1 MEFNLTILLFLYLKC
16 LIFLM
21 LIIYFKIKEGGVLI
35 QPFTNLALH
44 GNARI
49 NPQIIF
55 KLAGN

>member
-1 MEFNLTILLFLYLKC
+1 
-16 LIFLM
+16 M
-21 LIIYFKIKEGGVLI
+21 LIIYFKIIEGGVLI

-49 NPQIIF
+49 KPQIIF